1 MPIRTPPRQRRPPPR
16 LRPQLLQRLP
26 QLSQALTLPP
36 PPSLPRA
43 RRSTDA
49 LGGGTGT
56 LGVGEAKGEAE
67 EETVEEMAEETS
79 GRSSGVARGVPGAGA
94 TLTAFSK

>member
-1 MPIRTPPRQRRPPPR
+1 M
-16 LRPQLLQRLP
+16 QRLP

-56 LGVGEAKGEAE
+56 LGAGEATGEA
-67 EETVEEMAEETS
+67 AEETAEET
-79 GRSSGVARGVPGAGA
+79 GEDTAGGLSGVAAAVPGAGA
-94 TLTAFSK
+94 TSTAFSK